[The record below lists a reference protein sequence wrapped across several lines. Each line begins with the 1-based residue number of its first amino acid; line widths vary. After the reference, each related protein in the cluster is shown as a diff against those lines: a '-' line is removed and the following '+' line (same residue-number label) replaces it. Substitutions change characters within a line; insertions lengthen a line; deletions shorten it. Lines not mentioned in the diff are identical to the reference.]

1 MVSFLPA
8 FIYLLIEYS
17 DSMYNID
24 HFRETYGRLKD
35 ECQRMVPVIGSGKY
49 ITTPIVTDDG
59 QPIDGSTNGAK
70 HDVSD
75 KKVIQWK
82 LFLHQIG
89 TSLFPMCY
97 KAYIFG

>member
-1 MVSFLPA
+1 MVSFLPT

-24 HFRETYGRLKD
+24 HFRETYGRLKA

-49 ITTPIVTDDG
+49 ITTPIITDDG
-59 QPIDGSTNGAK
+59 QPIDGSPNGAK

-75 KKVIQWK
+75 KKVIQWM

-89 TSLFPMCY
+89 TSLFPLCY
-97 KAYIFG
+97 KTYIFG